1 MAVLHFSSKFLSI
14 YSILY
19 DNIVDHIGDT
29 VDHIGD
35 TVDHIG
41 DTVDNIGSYMRY
53 IYPTLVYD

>member
-1 MAVLHFSSKFLSI
+1 MVGDTVDH
-14 YSILY
+14 
-19 DNIVDHIGDT
+19 NIVDHIGDT